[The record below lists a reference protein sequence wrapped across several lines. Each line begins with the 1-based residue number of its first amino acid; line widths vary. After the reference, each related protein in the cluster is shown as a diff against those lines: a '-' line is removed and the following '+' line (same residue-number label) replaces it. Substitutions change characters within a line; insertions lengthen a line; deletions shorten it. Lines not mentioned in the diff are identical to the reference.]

1 MIYQSQQVRAT
12 VKKLNQ
18 TFRALGAKVV
28 GRADIL
34 ERIKYA
40 LITKNHVLLEG
51 PPGTAKSYLSMS
63 VFSAIQDAEHFK
75 VACTKK
81 MSEDYLVG
89 PLDMKLFREE
99 GEYYHKVEGYLPTA
113 QYAFLDEF
121 LDLSQGALRALLE
134 VLNERRF
141 SRGPQQV
148 SCPLHTCIA
157 ATNFSSDSEVSLAAV
172 SDRFL
177 FRAKVTPLSDRDRR
191 KMLARPKVSVPTLT
205 HQDIEVLYRACCA
218 VRIPAAV
225 LDGYSQVA
233 SGIPKITDR
242 TVMRSLM
249 IVKASALLRGS
260 LIASPSDLAALEYC
274 WSVSGDGASE
284 SDFGKALSPVI
295 NNYHSSKDVLLAS
308 SVVEQRANDLVKL
321 AKAATTYAEIQVIA
335 VEAREAAQ
343 TSPYLTM
350 KVSQQSF
357 GYAKIIAMHDR
368 TKMYCRQVIELAND
382 LYTKENTK

>member
-1 MIYQSQQVRAT
+1 MLYQPKHVQAASKR
-12 VKKLNQ
+12 LNQ

-40 LITKNHVLLEG
+40 LVTKHHVLLEG
-51 PPGTAKSYLSMS
+51 PPGTAKSYLAMS

-99 GEYYHKVEGYLPTA
+99 GEYFHRVGGYLPTA

-148 SCPLHTCIA
+148 KCPLHTCIA
-157 ATNFSSDSEVSLAAV
+157 ATNFSSESEVALAAV

-177 FRAKVTPLSDRDRR
+177 FRAKVAPLSARDRR
-191 KMLARPKVSVPTLT
+191 KMLSRPKVVVPTTT
-205 HQDIEVLYRACCA
+205 HQDIATLYQACLS
-218 VRIPAAV
+218 VRIPDNV
-225 LDGYSQVA
+225 LDGYAAVA
-233 SGIPKITDR
+233 SGIPKLTDR
-242 TVMRSLM
+242 TAMRCLM
-249 IVKASALLRGS
+249 VVKASAVLRGAT
-260 LIASPSDLAALEYC
+260 IAEVRDLGALEYC

-284 SDFGKALSPVI
+284 SEFGKALSPI
-295 NNYHSSKDVLLAS
+295 MDGYHSSKDILLSAS
-308 SVVEQRANDLVKL
+308 LVEQRANDLVKL
-321 AKAATTYAEIQVIA
+321 AKAATTYNDIQVVA
-335 VEAREAAQ
+335 VEAREVQA
-343 TSPYLTM
+343 TVPFLTL
-350 KVSQQSF
+350 KVSQQHH
-357 GYAKIIAMHDR
+357 GYAKIVAMLDR
-368 TKMYCRQVIELAND
+368 AKLYCHQVTELAND
-382 LYTKENTK
+382 LYIKENSK